1 MNVRRAHASAPVR
14 IDFAGAW
21 TDVPPFSVREGGRV
35 ISAAITLQVH
45 VNVLPGGEGV
55 HLVAD
60 DLGTSVTIGKDGTR
74 IGDGSLPLLEAA
86 ARRWPPGD
94 ATITSRADVPQ
105 GSGLGSS
112 GAFGVAVSA
121 ALAHARGERYSATQ
135 LAHLAW
141 ELETRDASIPGGKQD
156 QYMAALGGFQD
167 LAFRDPEVSHHP
179 IAVDRE
185 FAAELARSLVLCWTG
200 ASRLSGGTISRVM
213 QAYERGE
220 AGISSALFGLRDA
233 ADAMDAALASAD
245 IAAVGAALDAN
256 WRHQQALDARMRTPE
271 MASLEARARQA
282 GATGAK
288 AAGSGAGGCMVFLA
302 PGRERDVARALEAEG
317 GTLLPVEW
325 SWEGVRSW

>member
-1 MNVRRAHASAPVR
+1 VIARRAHASAPVR

-35 ISAAITLQVH
+35 ISAAIALQVH

-55 HLVAD
+55 HLVSD
-60 DLGTSVTIGKDGTR
+60 DLGTSVTIAEDGTR
-74 IGDGSLPLLEAA
+74 TGEGSVPLLEAA
-86 ARRWPPGD
+86 ARRWPPGP

-112 GAFGVAVSA
+112 GAFGVAVTA
-121 ALAHARGERYSATQ
+121 ALAHARGEKLSATE

-167 LAFRDPEVSHHP
+167 LTFRDPDVGHHP

-220 AGISSALFGLRDA
+220 PGISLALFGLRDA
-233 ADAMDAALASAD
+233 ADAMLAAFTSGD
-245 IAAVGAALDAN
+245 ISAVGAALDAN
-256 WRHQQALDARMRTPE
+256 WRHQQALDARMRTPG

-282 GATGAK
+282 GAIGAK

-302 PGRERDVARALEAEG
+302 PGRELDVAMALEAEG
-317 GTLLPVEW
+317 GSLLPVEW

>member
-1 MNVRRAHASAPVR
+1 MNPRRAHASAPVR

-21 TDVPPFSVREGGRV
+21 TDVPPFSEREGGRV

-45 VNVLPGGEGV
+45 VNVLPGGEDM
-55 HLVAD
+55 HLVSD
-60 DLGTSVTIGKDGTR
+60 DLGTSVTIEKNGARTGA
-74 IGDGSLPLLEAA
+74 GSIPLLEAA
-86 ARRWPPGD
+86 VKRWPPGP

-112 GAFGVAVSA
+112 GAFGVAITA
-121 ALAHARGERYSATQ
+121 ALAHARGERHSATE

-167 LAFRDPEVSHHP
+167 LTFRDPEVGHHP

-185 FAAELARSLVLCWTG
+185 FAAELSRSLVLCWTG

-213 QAYERGE
+213 RAYERGE
-220 AGISSALFGLRDA
+220 PGISAALFGLRNA
-233 ADAMDAALASAD
+233 ADAMVAALAASD

-256 WRHQQALDARMRTPE
+256 WRHQQSLDARMRTPV
-271 MASLEARARQA
+271 MATLEARARQA
-282 GATGAK
+282 GAIGVK

-302 PGRERDVARALEAEG
+302 PGRERDVAHALEAEG
-317 GTLLPVEW
+317 GSLLPVEW

>member
-1 MNVRRAHASAPVR
+1 MSARRAHASAPVR
-14 IDFAGAW
+14 LDLAGAW
-21 TDVPPFSVREGGRV
+21 TDVPPFSAREGGRV
-35 ISAAITLQVH
+35 ISTALALRAH
-45 VNVLPGGEGV
+45 VNVLPGGHGV
-55 HLVAD
+55 HLVAE
-60 DLGTSVTIGKDGTR
+60 DLGATVTLESDGTR
-74 IGDGSLPLLEAA
+74 TGEGRVPLLEAA
-86 ARRWPPGD
+86 VRRWPPGP
-94 ATITSRADVPQ
+94 ATITSRSDVPH

-112 GAFGVAVSA
+112 GACSVATAA
-121 ALAHARGERYSATQ
+121 ALLHALGERADPPD

-167 LAFRDPEVSHHP
+167 LTFRDPEVGHHP

-220 AGISSALFGLRDA
+220 RGINAALHGLRDA
-233 ADAMDAALASAD
+233 ADAMMAALAAAD
-245 IAAVGAALDAN
+245 LAAVGAALDAN
-256 WRHQQALDARMRTPE
+256 WRHQQELDAGMRTPL
-271 MASLEARARQA
+271 MATLEARARAA
-282 GATGAK
+282 GAIGAK

-302 PGRERDVARALEAEG
+302 PVRERDVARVLESAG
-317 GTLLPVEW
+317 SRLLPVEW